1 MTYNLDE
8 VLINGITICAWWLR
22 GITGHKTTTTTT

>member
-1 MTYNLDE
+1 MEE